1 MLPGHPHNS
10 GGKESPFRVGNKRSG
25 ECGIVGLGENGQR
38 RQGRLVPLQLGDTP
52 RPPERLRRMRMGKA
66 AEDAA
71 RAGGAEGLPG
81 V

>member
-1 MLPGHPHNS
+1 MGS
-10 GGKESPFRVGNKRSG
+10 KRSG

-38 RQGRLVPLQLGDTP
+38 RQGRLVPLQLGDMP
-52 RPPERLRRMRMGKA
+52 RPPEQLRRMRMGKA